1 MAEILKAP
9 EYTSSLKNLK
19 IKGENISTVLGDASE
34 KIKES
39 RESRGSGQVS
49 GGFSGAATALSSA
62 VMGATEDAGIPPE
75 NQRLNAT
82 LESLGI
88 DADFLGLEGV
98 TKDTKL
104 GEALKIKASYQEVF
118 DQPEEPVLYSKQ
130 LSSLNQKLKQSSEN
144 LRGKTREFG
153 TLQRKLDEKKEELR
167 RQQFDAQL
175 EFAADVTTSEHE
187 KLIAAVGEEA
197 KIKEIR
203 ETTQKDLSLYTDGI
217 KDAFTKSQ
225 KLASTKPGM
234 FGDVLGFF
242 DDNDNFSATKTL
254 STLFWLGGVF
264 GNTFLSIGTE
274 GKIPNYFMPA
284 LFKAIGSDFKAK
296 QKHTDNLRAMGQL
309 ASTGLGAT
317 MDRFRSTV
325 DQENA
330 YRSAIHGRINQYIDL
345 LASDPKL
352 IKFKD
357 NPLFQKS
364 ISLWKQENNFIKKES
379 DFKIANTIQSQTA
392 EEVSKRGDILNKA
405 SAAQQREFGQKMAKA
420 EFLKSM
426 LAPKNKKITELTNQD
441 KEFYISSRD
450 VQDKVQEAKAL
461 VDMLEQAGGAGASQL
476 SLKSLGA
483 KVNFDRYFGNVNLET
498 RMKQLGQQ
506 LGRAYARMVD
516 VGNLSQSEQEFGQKM
531 AFEPGQNL
539 DFVKLIINDFETRNV
554 RAVMSR
560 YMLTNEPNQRKI
572 RTYLNSIGI
581 NDPEKIVRDTV
592 ENGFLPTQSEGYN
605 ATFFKE
611 SYIEIYDDLIN
622 P

>member
-1 MAEILKAP
+1 MAIEDQ
-9 EYTSSLKNLK
+9 TSTNFSLALQPKEESLAQI
-19 IKGENISTVLGDASE
+19 IKGASRD
-34 KIKES
+34 IKKS
-39 RESRGSGQVS
+39 RSSGQVS
-49 GGFSGAATALSSA
+49 SGFPGAATALSGA
-62 VMGATEDAGIPPE
+62 VMASVEDKGIPPE
-75 NQRLNAT
+75 QDRLNAT

-88 DADFLGLEGV
+88 DAESLGFEGV
-98 TKDTKL
+98 TKNTTLRD
-104 GEALKIKASYQEVF
+104 ALKIKADYQEVF

-130 LSSLNQKLKQSSEN
+130 LSSLNQKLKQSSED
-144 LRGKTREFG
+144 LREKTRALG
-153 TLQRKLDEKKEELR
+153 TAQKDLDERKEELR

-175 EFAADVTTSEHE
+175 EFANEVTVTENQ
-187 KLIAAVGEEA
+187 KLEAAIKEEA

-203 ETTQKDLSLYTDGI
+203 EKTQKDLALYTNGI
-217 KDAFTKSQ
+217 KDAFAKSQ

-284 LFKAIGSDFKAK
+284 LFKAIGSDFRAK

-317 MDRFRSTV
+317 IDRFKSEV
-325 DQENA
+325 DQENV

-357 NPLFQKS
+357 NPLFQKA
-364 ISLWKQENNFIKKES
+364 ISLWKKENNFIKKES
-379 DFKIANTIQSQTA
+379 DFKITNTLQQQA
-392 EEVSKRGDILNKA
+392 VEEVSKRGDILSKA

-420 EFLKSM
+420 DFLKSM
-426 LAPKNKKITELTNQD
+426 LAPKDKKITELTNQD

-461 VDMLEQAGGAGASQL
+461 VDMLEQAGGPDASQL

-483 KVNFDRYFGNVNLET
+483 KVNFDRYFGGVNLET

-516 VGNLSQSEQEFGQKM
+516 VGNLSQSEQEFGQRM
-531 AFEPGQNL
+531 AFEPGQSL
-539 DFVKLIINDFETRNV
+539 DFVRLVINDFETRNV
-554 RAVMSR
+554 RAVMAR

-572 RTYLNSIGI
+572 RPYLNSIGI
-581 NDPEKIVRDTV
+581 NDPEKIVNDTL

-611 SYIEIYDDLIN
+611 SYIEIYDDLVN
-622 P
+622 R

>member
-1 MAEILKAP
+1 MTIADQAQ
-9 EYTSSLKNLK
+9 TNFSLAIQPKKESLAQV
-19 IKGENISTVLGDASE
+19 IKGASRD
-34 KIKES
+34 IKKS
-39 RESRGSGQVS
+39 RSSGQVS
-49 GGFSGAATALSSA
+49 SGFPGAATALSSA

-75 NQRLNAT
+75 QERLNAT

-88 DADFLGLEGV
+88 DAESLGFEGV
-98 TKDTKL
+98 TKDSTL
-104 GEALKIKASYQEVF
+104 RDALKVKASYQEVF

-130 LSSLNQKLKQSSEN
+130 LSSLNQKLKQSSDD
-144 LRGKTREFG
+144 LREKTKILG
-153 TLQRKLDEKKEELR
+153 TAQKNLDEQKEELK

-175 EFAADVTTSEHE
+175 EFANEVTVTESQ
-187 KLIAAVGEEA
+187 KLEAAIQEES

-203 ETTQKDLSLYTDGI
+203 EKTQKDLSLYTDGI

-284 LFKAIGSDFKAK
+284 LFKAIGSDFRAK

-317 MDRFRSTV
+317 MDRFKSTV

-330 YRSAIHGRINQYIDL
+330 YRSAVHGRINQYIDL

-357 NPLFQKS
+357 NPLFQKA

-392 EEVSKRGDILNKA
+392 EEVSKRGDILSKA

-420 EFLKSM
+420 DFLKSM
-426 LAPKNKKITELTNQD
+426 LAPKDKKITELTNQD

-461 VDMLEQAGGAGASQL
+461 VDMLEQAGGAGANQL

-483 KVNFDRYFGNVNLET
+483 KVNFDRYFGGVNLET

-516 VGNLSQSEQEFGQKM
+516 VGNLSQSEQEFGQRM
-531 AFEPGQNL
+531 AFEPGQSL
-539 DFVKLIINDFETRNV
+539 DFVRLVINDFETRNV
-554 RAVMSR
+554 RAVMAR

-572 RTYLNSIGI
+572 RPYLNSIGI
-581 NDPEKIVRDTV
+581 NDPDKIVNDTL

-611 SYIEIYDDLIN
+611 SYIEVYDDLVN
-622 P
+622 R

>member
-1 MAEILKAP
+1 MAIEDQ
-9 EYTSSLKNLK
+9 TSTNFSLALQPKEESLAQI
-19 IKGENISTVLGDASE
+19 IKGASRD
-34 KIKES
+34 IKKS
-39 RESRGSGQVS
+39 RSSGQVS
-49 GGFSGAATALSSA
+49 SGFPGAATALSGA
-62 VMGATEDAGIPPE
+62 VMASVEDKGIPPE
-75 NQRLNAT
+75 QDRLNAT

-88 DADFLGLEGV
+88 DAESLGFEGV
-98 TKDTKL
+98 TKNTTLRD
-104 GEALKIKASYQEVF
+104 ALKIKADYQEVF

-130 LSSLNQKLKQSSEN
+130 LSSLNQKLKQSSED
-144 LRGKTREFG
+144 LREKTRALG
-153 TLQRKLDEKKEELR
+153 TAQKDLDERKEELR

-175 EFAADVTTSEHE
+175 EFANEVTVTENQ
-187 KLIAAVGEEA
+187 KLEAAIKEEA

-203 ETTQKDLSLYTDGI
+203 EKTQKDLALYTNGI

-284 LFKAIGSDFKAK
+284 LFKAIGSDFRAK

-317 MDRFRSTV
+317 IDRFKSEV
-325 DQENA
+325 DQENV

-357 NPLFQKS
+357 NPLFQKA
-364 ISLWKQENNFIKKES
+364 ISLWKKENNFIKKES
-379 DFKIANTIQSQTA
+379 DFKITNTLQQQA
-392 EEVSKRGDILNKA
+392 VEEVSKRGDILSKA

-420 EFLKSM
+420 DFLKSM
-426 LAPKNKKITELTNQD
+426 LAPKDKKITELTNQD

-461 VDMLEQAGGAGASQL
+461 VDMLEQAGGPDASQL

-483 KVNFDRYFGNVNLET
+483 KVNFDRYFGGVNLET

-516 VGNLSQSEQEFGQKM
+516 VGNLSQSEQEFGQRM
-531 AFEPGQNL
+531 AFEPGQSL
-539 DFVKLIINDFETRNV
+539 DFVRLVINDFETRNV
-554 RAVMSR
+554 RAVMAR

-572 RTYLNSIGI
+572 RPYLNSIGI
-581 NDPEKIVRDTV
+581 NDPEKIVNDTL

-611 SYIEIYDDLIN
+611 SYIEIYDDLVN
-622 P
+622 R